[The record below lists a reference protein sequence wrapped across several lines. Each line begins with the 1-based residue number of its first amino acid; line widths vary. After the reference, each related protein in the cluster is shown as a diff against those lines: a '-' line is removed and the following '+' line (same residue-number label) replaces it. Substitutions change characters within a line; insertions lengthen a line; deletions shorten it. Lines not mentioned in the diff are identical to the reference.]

1 MGRALKCRETLLLGE
16 SLLTQKSE
24 GQSHSIVMAS
34 STTGWKLYS
43 HREAPRYMGR
53 ALKYRE
59 TLLLGERA
67 FALREARARV
77 IVMASST
84 TGWSFPSPTT

>member
-1 MGRALKCRETLLLGE
+1 MQRNSTSRGRAYSLREARARVIVKSWPALLQGGSFTHTEKLRATWGE
-16 SLLTQKSE
+16 LSNAE
-24 GQSHSIVMAS
+24 
-34 STTGWKLYS
+34 KLYF
-43 HREAPRYMGR
+43 
-53 ALKYRE
+53 
-59 TLLLGERA
+59 LGERA